1 MAEFINLDQEEESLN
16 ISPYSKTPII
26 TIFPDSEIIDGNI
39 TQTELSGIPT
49 EDVISIDIKQGYIEE
64 VEESICIH
72 DSCDPS
78 TYYGDANED
87 DSFKRSNLFSELIDE
102 YQRAIAR
109 QNLGIAD
116 DYTLVWGNISGNLA
130 NQTDLY
136 RFVLDTIASES
147 NDLIYEINL
156 KLGQWGYEIRTELS
170 QRANILSPEFKGT
183 PTTTLPE
190 IHDNSARIPTTE
202 WVTAKIN
209 ETTNINLLWFTIDKT
224 FMYYGDPSQNII
236 CTWDY
241 RNSVL
246 SQKINGVILN
256 PSDRTYT
263 LNNINSELLI
273 TLEYTTTEG
282 TFIKNITF
290 NKYYPIYYGTSEVL
304 NELYKT
310 KDSLIVLNCNAND
323 YAYIYI
329 PNKSSARLA
338 VDGLVGGF
346 SLIGTT
352 QLHSLTYYIFKS
364 ANKGLGELFINI
376 L

>member
-1 MAEFINLDQEEESLN
+1 MAEFVNLDQNEESLN
-16 ISPYSKTPII
+16 IIPYSKTPII
-26 TIFPDSEIIDGNI
+26 NILPDSEIVDG
-39 TQTELSGIPT
+39 TLTKVELSGVP
-49 EDVISIDIKQGYIEE
+49 EDEIISIDLLPGYEEEIEDPL
-64 VEESICIH
+64 CIH
-72 DSCDPS
+72 ETCDAS

-87 DSFKRSNLFSELIDE
+87 DSFKRSNLFSELTSE

-116 DYTLVWGNISGNLA
+116 EYTLVWGNISGNLA
-130 NQTDLY
+130 NQVDLY
-136 RFVLDTIASES
+136 KFIIDSTAASY
-147 NDLIYEINL
+147 NNLIEEINV
-156 KLGQWGYEIRTELS
+156 KLAQWGYEIRVELE
-170 QRANILSPEFKGT
+170 QKANILSPEFKGT

-190 IHDNSARIPTTE
+190 IHDNSDRIPTTE

-241 RNSVL
+241 RNPVL
-246 SQKINGVILN
+246 TQKINGVILN

-273 TLEYTTTEG
+273 TLEYTTTGG

-290 NKYYPIYYGTSEVL
+290 NKYHPIYYGTSEVL

-310 KDSLIVLNCNAND
+310 KDSLITLNCNAND